1 MQDSSGSM
9 TMTRLFLALPCA
21 VMMAACG
28 GGESTS
34 TSAEDVDN
42 ASIAEHHDVHWG
54 YEGEEGPDHWAD
66 LSEDYAACRDGTEQ
80 SPIDL
85 TDAVAFEDSG
95 IQQRLGDIV
104 LTDEQRAKVA
114 DIVDNGHTIQVTTD
128 LPMSLELGAT
138 VYELVQ
144 FHFHAPSEHTIDGVQ
159 APLEAHFVHKSAA
172 GELAV
177 LGILIGEGEHNE
189 VMVPIIAA
197 LPSSPDDPRHLE
209 NLDLPMNNLRQLPR
223 AYYRYDGSLTTP
235 PCSEGVRWIV
245 AADLYEISDQQMAE
259 MVPHLHD
266 NFRPVQALGSRKIGY
281 VSR

>member
-1 MQDSSGSM
+1 
-9 TMTRLFLALPCA
+9 MTRLFLALPCA

-85 TDAVAFEDSG
+85 TDAVAFKDSG